1 METSV
6 SFYSDPIFGPN
17 YHVTSRLNS
26 PSKNVLSNYNIL
38 QSYKSQESHVRK
50 IKRLPSGGTEI
61 AVFSAEG
68 TNNAY
73 FNILSVSFSK

>member
-38 QSYKSQESHVRK
+38 QSYKSQQSHVRK
-50 IKRLPSGGTEI
+50 INDTQLKQKIQLNIWLLNLPLK
-61 AVFSAEG
+61 
-68 TNNAY
+68 TNLK
-73 FNILSVSFSK
+73 IDK